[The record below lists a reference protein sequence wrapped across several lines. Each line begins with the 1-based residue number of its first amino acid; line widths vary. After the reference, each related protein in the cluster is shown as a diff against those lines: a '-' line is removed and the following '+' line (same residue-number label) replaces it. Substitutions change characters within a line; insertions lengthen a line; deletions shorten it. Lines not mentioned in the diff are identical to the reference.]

1 MVLLVTPIV
10 RSTECATALKAATG
24 EPVVIAATLLEATTL
39 LRTETFRAAV
49 FDQHLLEREPQET
62 ALAFAHLGAAI
73 PIEVNLALSG
83 VERLV
88 RNVQAALRRQLQEQ
102 AAARQAAAL
111 ALHSDLN
118 DALTALL
125 LQLDSAIETSLS
137 SEAAEKLRSAQALA
151 EELRS
156 QLATFATSSIE
167 SG

>member
-1 MVLLVTPIV
+1 
-10 RSTECATALKAATG
+10 
-24 EPVVIAATLLEATTL
+24 
-39 LRTETFRAAV
+39 
-49 FDQHLLEREPQET
+49 
-62 ALAFAHLGAAI
+62 
-73 PIEVNLALSG
+73 
-83 VERLV
+83 V